1 MDNMAILFP
10 TVGGTIVFVLGLG
23 LYCVLSAGNV
33 IRILIGVELMTKA
46 ATLAI
51 ILAGYLTGQAALA
64 QCLAITLIVV
74 EVAVIAVAAGI
85 AVGIFK
91 RNGSLDTSELKTL
104 KG

>member
-1 MDNMAILFP
+1 MNLFSFYC
-10 TVGGTIVFVLGLG
+10 GGIVLLLILGLV
-23 LYCVLSAGNV
+23 YVLCAGNV

-51 ILAGYLTGQAALA
+51 ILAGYLTDRMALA

-85 AVGIFK
+85 TVGIF
-91 RNGSLDTSELKTL
+91 RQTGSLDTSGLKTL

>member
-1 MDNMAILFP
+1 MNMFAVFGGIIVIL
-10 TVGGTIVFVLGLG
+10 LALG
-23 LYCVLSAGNV
+23 LYCVLSARNV
-33 IRILIGVELMTKA
+33 IRVLIGVELLTKA

-51 ILAGYLTGQAALA
+51 IAAGYLAGRAALA

-85 AVGIFK
+85 AVGIFN
-91 RNGSLDTSELKTL
+91 RTGSLATSGLTSL

>member
-1 MDNMAILFP
+1 MANLFLAFIS
-10 TVGGTIVFVLGLG
+10 VIVLVLALG

-33 IRILIGVELMTKA
+33 IRILIGVELMVKA
-46 ATLAI
+46 ATFAI
-51 ILAGYLTGQAALA
+51 ILAGYLAGQTALA

-85 AVGIFK
+85 AVGIF
-91 RNGSLDTSELKTL
+91 RRTGSLSTSGLSSL

>member
-1 MDNMAILFP
+1 MFP
-10 TVGGTIVFVLGLG
+10 IFAGAIVFVLALG
-23 LYCVLSAGNV
+23 LYYVITAGNV
-33 IRILIGVELMTKA
+33 IRILIGVELMIKA
-46 ATLAI
+46 VTLAI
-51 ILAGYLTGQAALA
+51 ILAGRLAGRPALA

-85 AVGIFK
+85 TVGIFR

>member
-1 MDNMAILFP
+1 MTNLFP
-10 TVGGTIVFVLGLG
+10 IFISMVVLVLALG

-51 ILAGYLTGQAALA
+51 VLAGYLAGQMALA

-85 AVGIFK
+85 AVGIF
-91 RNGSLDTSELKTL
+91 RRTGSLDTSELKTL

>member
-1 MDNMAILFP
+1 MNSFAIFGGIIVVLMA
-10 TVGGTIVFVLGLG
+10 LG
-23 LYCVLSAGNV
+23 LYCVLSSRNV
-33 IRILIGVELMTKA
+33 IRILIGVELLTKA
-46 ATLAI
+46 VTLAI
-51 ILAGYLTGQAALA
+51 IAAGYLAGRAALA

-91 RNGSLDTSELKTL
+91 KTGSLATSGLASL

>member
-1 MDNMAILFP
+1 MANLFP
-10 TVGGTIVFVLGLG
+10 VFISVIVLVLALG

-51 ILAGYLTGQAALA
+51 VLAGYLSGQTALA

-85 AVGIFK
+85 AVGIF
-91 RNGSLDTSELKTL
+91 RRTGSLSTSGLSSL

>member
-1 MDNMAILFP
+1 MFPIFGGAI
-10 TVGGTIVFVLGLG
+10 VIVLALG
-23 LYCVLSAGNV
+23 LYCVFSAGNV

-51 ILAGYLTGQAALA
+51 VLAGYLAGRMALA

-91 RNGSLDTSELKTL
+91 NNGTLDTSELKTL

>member
-1 MDNMAILFP
+1 MENASAMLIGL
-10 TVGGTIVFVLGLG
+10 GVLALLG
-23 LYCVLSAGNV
+23 LYCVVSAGNV

-51 ILAGYLTGQAALA
+51 ILGGQVSGRMALA
-64 QCLAITLIVV
+64 QCLAVTLIVV

-85 AVGIFK
+85 AVGIFR
-91 RNGSLDTSELKTL
+91 RNGSLDTGELKTL